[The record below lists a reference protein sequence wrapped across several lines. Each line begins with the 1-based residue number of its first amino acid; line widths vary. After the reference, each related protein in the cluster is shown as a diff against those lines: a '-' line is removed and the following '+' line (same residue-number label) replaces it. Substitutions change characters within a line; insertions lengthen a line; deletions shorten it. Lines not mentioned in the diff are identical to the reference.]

1 MLKWQ
6 APIFFLSTS
15 LTEGMPLVQL
25 EAMCLGLPVVAT
37 RCTGPAELLGESKYG
52 LLVEQDD
59 ESIYHGVVRMLS
71 DSTLRKHYA
80 QAGEERL
87 RDFDTERIIYQIY
100 DLLNKD

>member
-1 MLKWQ
+1 M
-6 APIFFLSTS
+6 ASADFFLSTS

-37 RCTGPAELLGESKYG
+37 RCTGPAELFGESKYG

-59 ESIYHGVVRMLS
+59 ESIYQGVLRMLS
-71 DSTLRKHYA
+71 DSALRKHYA

-87 RDFDTERIIYQIY
+87 RDFDAARIMSQIY
-100 DLLNKD
+100 NLLNKN